1 MNYSL
6 ERFEKETD
14 IVSYIDGYVNVEE
27 FLPRCMECGSYGRV
41 WSCPPFQFDPMEL
54 WRSYRR
60 ILIQGYRL
68 SFGEDRTKET
78 MTEALWKVKEQL
90 SEELFVQE
98 REFPG
103 SLALS
108 AGSCQLCE
116 GCTRPEGVPCRN
128 KERMRH
134 SIESLG
140 GDVGKT
146 LSELCGI
153 QLEWVRGD
161 RLPSH
166 FVLCGALLKK

>member
-14 IVSYIDGYVNVEE
+14 MGSYIDGYVNVEE

-78 MTEALWKVKEQL
+78 MTED
-90 SEELFVQE
+90 
-98 REFPG
+98 
-103 SLALS
+103 
-108 AGSCQLCE
+108 
-116 GCTRPEGVPCRN
+116 
-128 KERMRH
+128 MI
-134 SIESLG
+134 IEVDEDG
-140 GDVGKT
+140 NTKRG
-146 LSELCGI
+146 CGI
-153 QLEWVRGD
+153 
-161 RLPSH
+161 PSNPWAGMWGRRSRSSVG
-166 FVLCGALLKK
+166 FSSNGSAEIAFRRILSCAERS